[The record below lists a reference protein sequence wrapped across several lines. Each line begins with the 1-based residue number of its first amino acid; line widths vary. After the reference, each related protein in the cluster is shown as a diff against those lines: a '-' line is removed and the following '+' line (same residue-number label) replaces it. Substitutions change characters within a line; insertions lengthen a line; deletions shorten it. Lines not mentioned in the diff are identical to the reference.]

1 MTKQDWSDAYEH
13 AYKSAKVID
22 YKPRLPSFMIGSTV
36 PTIIRTAQ
44 L

>member
-1 MTKQDWSDAYEH
+1 MTKQEWSDAYEH
-13 AYKSAKVID
+13 AYQIAKILD
-22 YKPRLPSFMIGSTV
+22 DKPRLPSFMIGYTV